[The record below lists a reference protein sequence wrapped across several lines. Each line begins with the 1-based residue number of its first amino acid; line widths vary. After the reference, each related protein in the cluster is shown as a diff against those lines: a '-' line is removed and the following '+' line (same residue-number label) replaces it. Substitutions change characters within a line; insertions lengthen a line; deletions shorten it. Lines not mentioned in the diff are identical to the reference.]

1 MTDIT
6 LHLQSYNLD
15 SDSPF
20 TTIKYFAQI
29 LFFFQKQLN
38 HLFEWKDFSIFVEN

>member
-20 TTIKYFAQI
+20 TTIKYFVQV
-29 LFFFQKQLN
+29 LFFRGMSPPNANYLGVY
-38 HLFEWKDFSIFVEN
+38 L